1 MKASKV
7 LGAAAIVTGSAVAAC
22 AATCAALAPRHGG
35 AVLEQ
40 QWREIAR
47 YRYAHRGL
55 HCEGVPENS
64 MAAFLR
70 ARELGFGVELD
81 VHLTADGE
89 LVVIHDSEIERVCGR
104 AGVVEQMTLSELREC
119 RLLGT
124 DQGIPTFDEA
134 LSVFE
139 CDPTGETELP
149 PPMIVELKTLDGNAA
164 ALCEKVMARLDDHL
178 VRFCIESFDPRVL
191 IWLRRNRPDVIRGQL
206 AQNFMEEKWRPIYRR
221 VGGTALL
228 GNAAARPDFVA
239 YRYYDR
245 DNPAVGMSCGVLGA
259 HLVLWTIR
267 NAKDLA
273 RCEAEGA
280 VPIFEGFIPA

>member
-35 AVLEQ
+35 AVLNQ
-40 QWREIAR
+40 QWREISR

-55 HCEGVPENS
+55 HGEGAPENS

-70 ARELGFGVELD
+70 AREHGFGVELD
-81 VHLTADGE
+81 VHLTADRE
-89 LVVIHDSEIERVCGR
+89 LVVIHDSEIERMCGR
-104 AGVVEQMTLSELREC
+104 AGVVEEMTLSELCEC

-134 LSVFE
+134 LSAFD
-139 CDPTGETELP
+139 CDPTGESELP
-149 PPMIVELKTLDGNAA
+149 APVIVELKTRGDNAA
-164 ALCEKVMARLDDHL
+164 ALCEKVMAGLDAHL
-178 VRFCIESFDPRVL
+178 VRFCVESFDPRVL
-191 IWLRRNRPDVIRGQL
+191 IWLRRHRPEVIRGQL
-206 AQNFMEEKWRPIYRR
+206 AQDFMGEDWRPLYQR

-228 GNAAARPDFVA
+228 GNAATRPDFVA
-239 YRYYDR
+239 YRFCDR
-245 DNPAVGMSCGVLGA
+245 DVAPVRLSCGVLGA
-259 HLVLWTIR
+259 HLVAWTIR
-267 NAKDLA
+267 SQKDLA